1 MRGEGGRGWGQTE
14 WKLLEHIKK
23 QTDINGLD
31 PEILT
36 DPQGTAGTTTRFV
49 LALKLA
55 AARLA
60 KEADLEAKE
69 VVKARRQETKA
80 KYTNGPK

>member
-1 MRGEGGRGWGQTE
+1 MDPG
-14 WKLLEHIKK
+14 LLA
-23 QTDINGLD
+23 
-31 PEILT
+31 

-49 LALKLA
+49 LALKVA
-55 AARLA
+55 AAKLA

-80 KYTNGPK
+80 KYTGGPNKPSKAAYRTLRPYDGGG